1 MHVLSLL
8 KGMFDR
14 NKIATFIRGT
24 MAQPRGRFE
33 TINGIRL
40 HYLDWGT
47 SGKQPLVLLHG
58 GSAYAQWWDFFAP
71 AFLEKFHVI
80 APDWRGHGESQH
92 AEPPSYSSRHYIDDL
107 HKLLVKIGIE
117 RPVILGH
124 SMGGHNAV
132 IYATEYAAEMAALV
146 MVDTNVRYP
155 ESAVKF
161 LREIGEKP
169 AKVFDSFAEATS
181 RFRVLPPESL
191 FSKERLQYIA
201 SFAFKERADGKW
213 TSKLDRRTLF
223 RDPVDGREL
232 LSKITC
238 PALLVKAENSP
249 VLNQEKLERICSAL
263 PNGRWAEV
271 KDCYHH
277 IMLDN
282 PDGLIAV
289 VQEFL
294 GEVVP
299 GR

>member
-1 MHVLSLL
+1 
-8 KGMFDR
+8 
-14 NKIATFIRGT
+14 
-24 MAQPRGRFE
+24 MAHPQDHFE
-33 TINGIRL
+33 TINGLRL

-47 SGKQPLVLLHG
+47 PGKQPLILLHG

-71 AFLEKFHVI
+71 AFTDNFHVI

-92 AEPPSYSSRHYIDDL
+92 TEPPAYSSRHYIDDL

-117 RPVILGH
+117 RPVVLGH

-146 MVDTNVRYP
+146 MVDTNVSYP
-155 ESAVKF
+155 ESAVQF
-161 LREIGEKP
+161 LRKIGEKP
-169 AKVFDSFAEATS
+169 AKVFDSFAEAKS
-181 RFRVLPPESL
+181 RFRVLPRESL
-191 FSKERLQYIA
+191 FSKERLEYIA
-201 SFAFKERADGKW
+201 SFAFKEREDGKW

-238 PALLVKAENSP
+238 PSLIVKAENSP
-249 VLNQEKLERICSAL
+249 VLNQEKLERICSGL

-282 PDGLIAV
+282 PEGLIEV